1 LTKADLQAP
10 QIVLERHF
18 RCKKSR
24 CKQLC
29 PEPKKIWT
37 EAIAAGSTE
46 FVEGIKAKL
55 GIKAKHRQPH
65 RKESAQKDTVYALQE
80 PLAAYSADFGVKI
93 ETLKDENK
101 LLWDVFNDI

>member
-1 LTKADLQAP
+1 LQAP

-18 RCKKSR
+18 LCKKSR

-37 EAIAAGSTE
+37 KSVATGSAE

-55 GIKAKHRQPH
+55 GIKAKHRRIQ
-65 RKESAQKDTVYALQE
+65 RNGKGQDTVYTLQE
-80 PLAAYSADFGVKI
+80 PVAAYRADFGGEI

-101 LLWDVFNDI
+101 LLWNEFNEI

>member
-1 LTKADLQAP
+1 LIKADLQAP

-29 PEPKKIWT
+29 PEPKKIWAKT
-37 EAIAAGSTE
+37 ITTGSAE
-46 FVEGIKAKL
+46 FVEGITARL
-55 GIKAKHRQPH
+55 GIKAKHRRTH
-65 RKESAQKDTVYALQE
+65 RKESAQKDTAYALQE
-80 PLAAYSADFGVKI
+80 PLAAYSADFGGKI

-101 LLWDVFNDI
+101 LLRDVFNDI